1 MNEVIKR
8 AKQSLLGVPEETRRA
23 RDDGNT
29 DYLRP
34 LPTASRMYVETDI
47 PTEIIAPE
55 RVEKIASN
63 LPELPYVKKERIQNE
78 YNLSEDL
85 AEQLVQRNNAD
96 LFEEIKKELPDM
108 DSTKIASDISYT
120 IKDLKRDG
128 LDVSKLT
135 KDVLVEIFG
144 LVNDDVIS
152 AAETEVII
160 KDACNGVK
168 PMDSVKNNNLEKL
181 SDEAVEA
188 GIQEIIDRNRDMIEE
203 RKMAAMGPLMGQA
216 MGKFKGKADGK
227 LVSDLVK
234 KAIMS
239 IINN

>member
-1 MNEVIKR
+1 
-8 AKQSLLGVPEETRRA
+8 
-23 RDDGNT
+23 
-29 DYLRP
+29 
-34 LPTASRMYVETDI
+34 
-47 PTEIIAPE
+47 
-55 RVEKIASN
+55 
-63 LPELPYVKKERIQNE
+63 
-78 YNLSEDL
+78 
-85 AEQLVQRNNAD
+85 
-96 LFEEIKKELPDM
+96 M

-160 KDACNGVK
+160 KDACNGIK

-239 IINN
+239 IVNN